1 MLLGGALVLAV
12 CATPIGN
19 LGGSAREL
27 AGQFAEP
34 PKGEITLVL
43 GPGDEREPANVAAA
57 AEAVAELAA
66 AGVARSQAAAVVS
79 RLTGLPRRR
88 LYDTSL

>member
-1 MLLGGALVLAV
+1 M
-12 CATPIGN
+12 
-19 LGGSAREL
+19 
-27 AGQFAEP
+27 
-34 PKGEITLVL
+34 L

-66 AGVARSQAAAVVS
+66 AGVARSQASAVVS
-79 RLTGLPRRR
+79 RLTGLPRKR

>member
-1 MLLGGALVLAV
+1 M
-12 CATPIGN
+12 
-19 LGGSAREL
+19 
-27 AGQFAEP
+27 
-34 PKGEITLVL
+34 L

-66 AGVARSQAAAVVS
+66 AGVARSKASAVVS
-79 RLTGLPRRR
+79 RLTGLPRKR